1 MKPTRKINTFKA
13 FENRNY
19 TLFFCGQSVS
29 QIGTWMQRTAV
40 SWVVYSITHSAFMLG
55 LTVFAS
61 QFPAFLLTL
70 YGGIISDRFNRHK
83 ILYITQTASMLQS
96 LLLAVLVL
104 TNHYNITLIL
114 ILSTILGIINAFDV
128 PARQPLVH
136 ELVRNKDDLPNALAL
151 NSAMV
156 NMARL
161 LGPALSGIVLQKF
174 GAGICFMLNAISF
187 VAVLISLL
195 LLKLPP
201 YVRSA
206 TKKSIKTELS
216 DGYQYM
222 KRTPSIGLIVLMLS
236 IVSLLVMPYDT
247 LIPVFTKVIFNGDAA
262 TYGYI
267 CSFMGLG
274 AISATLFLAS
284 AKKGTDLKKV
294 LLFATIIWGAG
305 LICFSHI
312 QHFAL
317 AMVFAAMAG
326 FGSNSQSTICITL
339 VQVQADPSMRGRM
352 ISYVAMAIFGML
364 PLGSLVTGFVSQ
376 KIGAP
381 NTMLIQGI
389 IALIVAFMIFSFLR
403 KNKLDEEKQTELAAA
418 ENALAEEM

>member
-1 MKPTRKINTFKA
+1 MEPTKKINTFKA

-40 SWVVYSITHSAFMLG
+40 SWVVYSLTHSAFMLG

-61 QFPAFLLTL
+61 QFPSFLLTL

-83 ILYITQTASMLQS
+83 ILFITQTASMIQS
-96 LLLAVLVL
+96 LFLALLVL

-136 ELVRNKDDLPNALAL
+136 ELVNNKEDLPNALAL

-174 GAGICFMLNAISF
+174 GAGICFMLNAASF
-187 VAVLISLL
+187 VAVLGSLF
-195 LLKLPP
+195 LLKLPKYTP
-201 YVRSA
+201 PAV
-206 TKKSIKTELS
+206 KKSISSELS
-216 DGYQYM
+216 EGYRYLKQ
-222 KRTPSIGLIVLMLS
+222 TPSISLIVLTLS

-247 LIPVFTKVIFNGDAA
+247 LIPVFTKTVFNGDAA
-262 TYGYI
+262 TFGYI

-274 AISATLFLAS
+274 AIAATFYLAS
-284 AKKGTDLKKV
+284 VKKGTDLKKV
-294 LLFATIIWGAG
+294 LFSATIIWGLG
-305 LICFSHI
+305 LICFSHS

-317 AMVFAAMAG
+317 AMIFAAMAG
-326 FGSNSQSTICITL
+326 FGANSQSTICITL
-339 VQVQADPSMRGRM
+339 VQVNADPAMRGRM
-352 ISYVAMAIFGML
+352 ISYLATAIFGML

-381 NTMLIQGI
+381 NTMLIQGFIALI
-389 IALIVAFMIFSFLR
+389 IALMIFTFLR
-403 KNKLDEEKQTELAAA
+403 KNKFDKEQQTELTAA
-418 ENALAEEM
+418 EDAVAEKI

>member
-1 MKPTRKINTFKA
+1 METTKKISTFKA

-83 ILYITQTASMLQS
+83 ILLITQTASMVQS
-96 LLLAVLVL
+96 LLLAILVL
-104 TNHYNITLIL
+104 TNHYNITIIL

-136 ELVRNKDDLPNALAL
+136 ELVRNKEDLPNALAL

-161 LGPALSGIVLQKF
+161 IGPALSGIVLQKL
-174 GAGICFMLNAISF
+174 GAGICFMLNAASF

-195 LLKLPP
+195 LLKLPKYTP
-201 YVRSA
+201 PA
-206 TKKSIKTELS
+206 IKKSTKSELS
-216 DGYQYM
+216 EGFQYL
-222 KRTPSIGLIVLMLS
+222 KRTPSISLIIIILS
-236 IVSLLVMPYDT
+236 VVSLLVMPYDT
-247 LIPVFTKVIFNGDAA
+247 LIPVFTKVVFKGDAA
-262 TYGYI
+262 TFGYI

-274 AISATLFLAS
+274 AIAATLFLAS

-294 LLFATIIWGAG
+294 LLVATIIWGAG
-305 LICFSHI
+305 LICFSHS

-317 AMVFAAMAG
+317 AMVFAALAG
-326 FGSNSQSTICITL
+326 FGANSQSTICITL
-339 VQVQADPSMRGRM
+339 VQVEADPAMRGRM
-352 ISYVAMAIFGML
+352 ISYLATAIFGML
-364 PLGSLVTGFVSQ
+364 PLGSLLTGFVSQ

-381 NTMLIQGI
+381 NTMLIQGA
-389 IALIVAFMIFSFLR
+389 IALIIAFMIFSFLR
-403 KNKLDEEKQTELAAA
+403 KNKLDKEKQTELAAA
-418 ENALAEEM
+418 ENAIAEEI